1 MQNLENLAQ
10 NLECMICDRTKISMC
25 VTTRMCDKNT
35 SFNEFVRAND
45 DLNACV
51 LDLVESRAHLF
62 DHINLQQND
71 IVIFNLYKYFLLET
85 DTIAYIVRRIN
96 DTYVLIDA
104 EMREAKCVVLIKDDV
119 ENLLLDAMSYCD
131 VY

>member
-62 DHINLQQND
+62 NHINLQKND
-71 IVIFNLYKYFLLET
+71 IVVFNLYRYFLLET
-85 DTIAYIVRRIN
+85 DTIAYIVRRVD

-104 EMREAKCVVLIKDDV
+104 EMNKSLCSVSVYSEAEEQLI
-119 ENLLLDAMSYCD
+119 DAMNYK
-131 VY
+131 